1 MYKILNN
8 FFRTTYF
15 DNLPRFFSRK
25 LFKIFKTFFVDTE
38 LEHLPADNH
47 PTKIDKQI
55 HAIENSNKDFFKPWS
70 TCAYLLE
77 ILTLYSTFKK
87 NIKFYDFGANNIDN
101 YLYLN
106 KYLKNWEYFYRD
118 LPEYN
123 EEIKKIIKEHNYKNI
138 IVDTDFK
145 LSNDQLDFAFFGSS
159 IHYISDYKRVLN
171 KFFQNKTRHLIFSHT
186 PFFFSNKYN
195 KDRVL
200 KQLNITPTINYL
212 YLLHYNNFINF
223 MSKNN
228 YKLMSQNKNNFIK
241 FLNFRNF
248 SKDYSFISFF
258 DMNFIRSD

>member
-1 MYKILNN
+1 M
-8 FFRTTYF
+8 
-15 DNLPRFFSRK
+15 
-25 LFKIFKTFFVDTE
+25 
-38 LEHLPADNH
+38 
-47 PTKIDKQI
+47 
-55 HAIENSNKDFFKPWS
+55 
-70 TCAYLLE
+70 
-77 ILTLYSTFKK
+77 
-87 NIKFYDFGANNIDN
+87 
-101 YLYLN
+101 
-106 KYLKNWEYFYRD
+106 
-118 LPEYN
+118 
-123 EEIKKIIKEHNYKNI
+123 
-138 IVDTDFK
+138 DTDFK